1 MAEPT
6 PEGTY
11 AVNQAC
17 VEEVVADKGYH
28 SNEVVRDLTEWGVR
42 TYIAEPE
49 RGTRNGKD
57 DRRNKRR
64 CMPIDGGFEERGASV
79 CRLAEGSG

>member
-28 SNEVVRDLTEWGVR
+28 SNEVVRDLIRATLTFAISACSPVPAGVV
-42 TYIAEPE
+42 
-49 RGTRNGKD
+49 
-57 DRRNKRR
+57 
-64 CMPIDGGFEERGASV
+64 AST
-79 CRLAEGSG
+79 